1 MDPHARDFGRF
12 AAPEG
17 EAIRASGRPVGA
29 DVNAPERRWPAI
41 TTPAAHF
48 IANQWVQSAS
58 GATLSMIDP
67 SDGSE
72 FAEIARGDAIDVD
85 NAVRAA
91 TAARDGAWGKLAA
104 AERGR
109 VLAKISR
116 AIGDCAEELAL
127 IEARDCG
134 KPLAQARAD
143 AAACARY
150 FEFYAGAADKL
161 TGETIP
167 FSAGYTV
174 MTWREPH
181 GVTGHIIPWN
191 YPLQIFGRTIGAT
204 LAAGNAA
211 VIKPAEDACLSLL
224 RAAEIAADC
233 GLPDG
238 ALNIVTGLGTEA
250 GAALASHR
258 GIHHISFTGSPPTG
272 AHVAAAA
279 AEHHCPVTLELG
291 GKSPQIVFADAD
303 LELALPSLV
312 NAIVQ
317 NAGQTCS
324 AGSRLLIERSIYEK
338 LLTLLGERFGRLRA
352 GPALADLDCGPLI
365 RASQLTRVQ
374 GFLADAERDGI
385 AKAGQGAIADDAPAR
400 GFYVA
405 PTLLRDVPADNRL
418 AREEVFGPVL
428 AAMSFADEA
437 DAVRLAN
444 GTAYGLVAGIWT
456 RDGARQLRMARA
468 LQSGQVF
475 INSYGA
481 GGGIELP
488 FGGVKH
494 SGYGREKGF
503 EALYGFTALKTVVVR
518 HG

>member
-1 MDPHARDFGRF
+1 M
-12 AAPEG
+12 
-17 EAIRASGRPVGA
+17 V
-29 DVNAPERRWPAI
+29 
-41 TTPAAHF
+41 
-48 IANQWVQSAS
+48 
-58 GATLSMIDP
+58 DP
-67 SDGSE
+67 SDGSP
-72 FAEIARGDAIDVD
+72 FAEIARGNANDIDT
-85 NAVRAA
+85 AVRAA
-91 TAARDGAWGKLAA
+91 MSARDGAWGKLAA
-104 AERGR
+104 ADRGR
-109 VLAKISR
+109 LLATLSR
-116 AIGDCAEELAL
+116 AIADHADELTL

-143 AAACARY
+143 VAACARY

-161 TGETIP
+161 TGKTIP
-167 FSAGYTV
+167 YAAGFTV
-174 MTWREPH
+174 LTWREPH

-211 VIKPAEDACLSLL
+211 VVKPAEDACLSLL
-224 RAAEIAADC
+224 RVAELAAEC
-233 GLPDG
+233 GLPEG
-238 ALNIVTGLGTEA
+238 ALNIVTGLGGEA
-250 GAALASHR
+250 GAALADHP
-258 GIHHISFTGSPPTG
+258 GIQHLSFTGSPATG
-272 AHVAAAA
+272 ARVAAAA
-279 AEHHCPVTLELG
+279 AQHHCPVTLELG

-324 AGSRLLIERSIYEK
+324 AGSRLLVEQSIYER
-338 LLTLLGERFGRLRA
+338 LLALLGERFSQLRA

-365 RASQLTRVQ
+365 RASQLERVQ
-374 GFLADAERDGI
+374 GFLDDAKREGI
-385 AKAGQGAIADDAPAR
+385 AIAGQGEIVADAPSLGYYA
-400 GFYVA
+400 A
-405 PTLLRDVPADNRL
+405 PTLLRDVPAQSRL

-428 AAMSFADEA
+428 AAMPFADEA
-437 DAVRLAN
+437 DAIRLAN
-444 GTAYGLVAGIWT
+444 ATDYGLVAGIWT
-456 RDGARQLRMARA
+456 RDGARQLRIARA
-468 LQSGQVF
+468 VQSGQVF

-503 EALYGFTALKTVVVR
+503 EALYGLTTLKTVVLR